1 MLEINERYDRAT
13 ALKQAGDIE
22 AAVVQLQAIVADH
35 PGHALSH
42 STLAIYL
49 QLLDR
54 EDEAV
59 FHAER
64 VTQLDPQDAFAWTQF
79 AVICQWCGR
88 SDESERAMALARRLA
103 AGKDGSGDVDAGPG

>member
-42 STLAIYL
+42 STLANCL
-49 QLLDR
+49 QSLER
-54 EDEAV
+54 GDEAV
-59 FHAER
+59 IHAER
-64 VTQLDPQDAFAWTQF
+64 VTQL